1 MSKKVPQLA
10 FDIDNHLD
18 KIQDFPIPGILFYD
32 ISSLIGNS
40 EAWMKTID
48 NLAMSIQDLNPEI
61 LFGIESRG
69 FLIAGSL
76 ATKLGIGMQ
85 MIRKKGKL
93 PGKTISLTYDLEYG
107 QDALEI
113 QENAVK
119 RGQRVVV
126 VDDILATGGTMG
138 AAISL
143 LENAGAN
150 IVTGCCIIELSFLNG
165 RANVP
170 TPFQSLISY

>member
-32 ISSLIGNS
+32 ISSLIGNA
-40 EAWMKTID
+40 EAWTKTID
-48 NLAMSIQDLNPEI
+48 SLAMSIQDLNPET

-93 PGKTISLTYDLEYG
+93 PGKTISSTYELEYG
-107 QDALEI
+107 QDAFAEGEMDVLTAYFLDKSAEDA
-113 QENAVK
+113 EEEKEAEGEEEEK
-119 RGQRVVV
+119 
-126 VDDILATGGTMG
+126 DDKEEGSGD
-138 AAISL
+138 
-143 LENAGAN
+143 
-150 IVTGCCIIELSFLNG
+150 ELDLD
-165 RANVP
+165 
-170 TPFQSLISY
+170 I